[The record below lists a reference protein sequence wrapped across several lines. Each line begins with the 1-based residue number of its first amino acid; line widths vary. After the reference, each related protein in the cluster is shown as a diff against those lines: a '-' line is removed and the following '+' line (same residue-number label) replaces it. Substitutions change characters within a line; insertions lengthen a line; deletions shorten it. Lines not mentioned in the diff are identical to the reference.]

1 MSVDRDEKYSLAH
14 FPPLTNM
21 VRMLFNKWYRDHS
34 ILEENEY
41 EINFS
46 PKIIY
51 SKVTKENKKTQWAE
65 KREAFGK
72 LKEQTREE
80 RETQNYQVWRESKVE
95 KKKKIRIDPWTSNSN
110 HLIVMKRTTPWTHE
124 RSWF

>member
-1 MSVDRDEKYSLAH
+1 
-14 FPPLTNM
+14 M
-21 VRMLFNKWYRDHS
+21 VRILFNKWYRDHS

-51 SKVTKENKKTQWAE
+51 SKVTKENKKTQWVE

-80 RETQNYQVWRESKVE
+80 RETQKYQVWHESKVE
-95 KKKKIRIDPWTSNSN
+95 KNKKKSV
-110 HLIVMKRTTPWTHE
+110 LTHE
-124 RSWF
+124 WVTQII